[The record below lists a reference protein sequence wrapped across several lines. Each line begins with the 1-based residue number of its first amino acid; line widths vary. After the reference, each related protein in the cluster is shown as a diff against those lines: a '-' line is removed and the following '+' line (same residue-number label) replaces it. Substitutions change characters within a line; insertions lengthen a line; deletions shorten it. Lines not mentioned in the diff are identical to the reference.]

1 MSPASLAA
9 SYSAAVPL
17 MAWPDFEVQKAVSPT
32 ISLGPALA
40 ATERPR
46 ETLVV
51 RERKATGL
59 RVTVKADM
67 FSWSG
72 FAEGAGRCAA
82 QGMSSRGKFQ
92 WKSSWRRRGRL

>member
-1 MSPASLAA
+1 MASFRARRDGVGCGFL
-9 SYSAAVPL
+9 P
-17 MAWPDFEVQKAVSPT
+17 F
-32 ISLGPALA
+32 
-40 ATERPR
+40 ERPR

-72 FAEGAGRCAA
+72 FADGAGRCAA

-92 WKSSWRRRGRL
+92 WKSSGRRRGRL

>member
-1 MSPASLAA
+1 MASFRARRVGVGYGFL
-9 SYSAAVPL
+9 P
-17 MAWPDFEVQKAVSPT
+17 F
-32 ISLGPALA
+32 
-40 ATERPR
+40 ERPR

-82 QGMSSRGKFQ
+82 QGMSSRKGV
-92 WKSSWRRRGRL
+92 RGTTWPL